1 MRRAQLVSSPIR
13 DSAMPACARMS
24 CDGGEGDH
32 VARRSDLRLLL
43 ELGHPGVKHFRARFE
58 RQAFRE
64 TTRSGHMLALP
75 EDIRVHVPQAAE
87 ARLFMAQCT
96 AVVPRP
102 WPPRVLH
109 ESLALAPPLVMALR
123 VRVDPPC
130 LEVSTTSRRRII
142 ADDDLGRL
150 FQGAQRGLPA
160 KHRPP
165 VTP

>member
-87 ARLFMAQCT
+87 ARLFMAQSGSRSARKECT
-96 AVVPRP
+96 AVVPRL
-102 WPPRVLH
+102 WPQRVL
-109 ESLALAPPLVMALR
+109 AL
-123 VRVDPPC
+123 
-130 LEVSTTSRRRII
+130 
-142 ADDDLGRL
+142 
-150 FQGAQRGLPA
+150 
-160 KHRPP
+160 
-165 VTP
+165 

>member
-87 ARLFMAQCT
+87 ARLFMA
-96 AVVPRP
+96 
-102 WPPRVLH
+102 
-109 ESLALAPPLVMALR
+109 LR

-130 LEVSTTSRRRII
+130 LEVSTTRRRRII

>member
-1 MRRAQLVSSPIR
+1 
-13 DSAMPACARMS
+13 MPACARMS

-87 ARLFMAQCT
+87 ARLFMFG
-96 AVVPRP
+96 
-102 WPPRVLH
+102 
-109 ESLALAPPLVMALR
+109 SGG
-123 VRVDPPC
+123 
-130 LEVSTTSRRRII
+130 
-142 ADDDLGRL
+142 GRDKSKS
-150 FQGAQRGLPA
+150 A
-160 KHRPP
+160 
-165 VTP
+165 